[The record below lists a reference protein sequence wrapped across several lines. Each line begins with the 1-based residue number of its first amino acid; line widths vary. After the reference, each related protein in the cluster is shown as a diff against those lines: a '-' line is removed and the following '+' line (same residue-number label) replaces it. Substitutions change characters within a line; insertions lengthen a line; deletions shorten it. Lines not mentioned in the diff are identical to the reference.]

1 MVFTE
6 GTLLM
11 REMWVGL
18 PREEIVRL
26 IRAGKGP
33 RDFSG
38 SIPVGS
44 AVEKLRAWQRQ
55 GAEISYLTS
64 RTRPDEVETIRQVL
78 QRYGFPQGELFF
90 RQGDEAY
97 RDVAERVMPDILIED
112 DCESIGGEIE
122 MTWPHIRPELQARIK
137 SIVVIEHGGIDHLPD
152 DLAALA
158 RWTAAHERTMSD
170 SQKDSTNDR

>member
-1 MVFTE
+1 MRVMVFTE
-6 GTLLM
+6 GTL
-11 REMWVGL
+11 
-18 PREEIVRL
+18 
-26 IRAGKGP
+26 IRAGQEGP
-33 RDFSG
+33 RDFSV
-38 SIPVGS
+38 SIPVGG
-44 AVEKLRAWQRQ
+44 AVEKLRVWQRQ

-64 RTRPDEVETIRQVL
+64 RTRPNEVETIRQVL

-97 RDVAERVMPDILIED
+97 RDVAERVTPSILIED

-152 DLAALA
+152 DLAEL
-158 RWTAAHERTMSD
+158 TGYTG
-170 SQKDSTNDR
+170 